1 MSETHPIGEGV
12 QALIDRLYEEG
23 VKPGRDEGAQILAEA
38 KREAARL
45 LDEAREE
52 ARQIRSDAHM
62 HVEAERK
69 AAREAL
75 RVAVRDTVLELREQ
89 LQLTFEHHVEKLL
102 SSKLEEEAFL
112 EEVILLIARRAVE
125 TEGLTDLSLFV
136 GTGGIAPEKAE
147 RFIAS
152 VAAKMLETGVTLAPY
167 KGRGIRIVLEGRSLT
182 IDLSETVLAALI
194 NRMIAPRYREVF
206 EGIGL

>member
-1 MSETHPIGEGV
+1 MRETHPIGEGV
-12 QALIDRLYEEG
+12 QALINRLYEEG
-23 VKPGRDEGAQILAEA
+23 VQPGRDEGEKILADA

-45 LDEAREE
+45 LDEANEE
-52 ARQIRSDAHM
+52 ARRIRNEAHV
-62 HVEAERK
+62 HVEAEKR

-102 SSKLEEEAFL
+102 ASTLEEEAFL
-112 EEVILLIARRAVE
+112 EEVILLIVRHALEDE
-125 TEGLTDLSLFV
+125 TLTDLSLLV
-136 GTGGIAPEKAE
+136 GTGGIAPERAE

-152 VAAKMLETGVTLAPY
+152 VAAKMLEAGVEIAPY
-167 KGRGIRIVLEGRSLT
+167 RGRGMKIVLEERALT
-182 IDLSETVLAALI
+182 IDLSESVLAALI